1 MRHAHAGEAD
11 PHRWPDD
18 RQRPLSDKGRRK
30 HAVVA
35 GALRRMGVRFD
46 RLLSSPLVR
55 ARQTADITAA
65 AYGGAPAIEETAALG
80 DLATLPDLLAAL
92 ARLPADAAV
101 LCVGHEPFLSEAE
114 AALIS
119 RAGPARIE
127 MRKSGVAGLDFDG
140 RPAAGAGTLLY
151 HFRPRELLA
160 LMEGASREAER

>member
-11 PHRWPDD
+11 PRRWPDD

-35 GALRRMGVRFD
+35 DALRRMGVRFD
-46 RLLSSPLVR
+46 RLFSSPLVR

-65 AYGGAPAIEETAALG
+65 VYGGTPAIEETPALG
-80 DLATLPDLLAAL
+80 DRATLPDLLATL
-92 ARLPADAAV
+92 TRLPADAAV

-119 RAGPARIE
+119 RGGPVRIE
-127 MRKSGVAGLDFDG
+127 MRKSGVAGLDFA
-140 RPAAGAGTLLY
+140 RYPAAGAGTLLY

-160 LMEGASREAER
+160 LAGSD